1 MGALADNPAAG
12 VAVDHN
18 YNDHADLAGAAI
30 NYNLRN
36 AGDVANLAR
45 VKAKLED
52 PLSDGL

>member
-45 VKAKLED
+45 AKAKLED